1 MLKKIVP
8 LLLITITSI
17 SGFSQ
22 NTETEKQLKAK
33 TIDTLDGWK
42 RGGVITISYSQSSLT
57 NWAAGGQS
65 SQTASGLLSMFANYK
80 KGKGLWENNIDIGY
94 GSLKQK
100 SVKNWWK
107 SDDKFDLNS
116 KYGRIAT
123 GKLYY
128 AAVVNF
134 KTQMA
139 PGYNYPNDS
148 VIISNRLAPA
158 YLLGALGFDYKPN
171 NDLSVFL
178 APAASKTTIVN
189 DQTLADAGTGGVEA
203 AIYDTTNGK
212 HVLIKHGKKTK
223 NEFGGY
229 IRIAYKKNLLPTV
242 TLQSKIDLFN
252 NYLKDPQYVDI
263 YWENLFSM
271 KLSKYIVATISTTL
285 IYNHNILIGIDANN
299 DKIITANE
307 KKARVQF
314 KEVFAL
320 GLSYKF

>member
-1 MLKKIVP
+1 ML
-8 LLLITITSI
+8 TY
-17 SGFSQ
+17 SQ
-22 NTETEKQLKAK
+22 NTETEKKLK
-33 TIDTLDGWK
+33 TVTVDTLDGWK
-42 RGGVITISYSQSSLT
+42 RGGVITVSYSQTSLT

-80 KGKGLWENNIDIGY
+80 KGKGLWENTLDIGY

-107 SDDKFDLNS
+107 SDDKFDFNS

-128 AAVVNF
+128 AAVANF
-134 KTQMA
+134 KTQLA

-148 VIISNRLAPA
+148 VVISNLLAPA

-171 NDLSVFL
+171 GDLSVFL
-178 APAASKTTIVN
+178 APVASKTTIVN
-189 DQTLADAGTGGVEA
+189 DQTLANEGVGGVDA
-203 AIYDTTNGK
+203 AVYDTTNGK
-212 HVLIKHGKKTK
+212 HTLITKGKKTK

-252 NYLKDPQYVDI
+252 NYLKDPQYVDV

-285 IYNHNILIGIDANN
+285 IYNHNILIGIDDNN
-299 DKIITANE
+299 DKVITDNE